1 MERYPK
7 GKFRGQAESRLK
19 VLYKFASIS
28 DIKFGNYYALVI
40 GNNDYK
46 NLPKLKTAVND
57 AKAVAEVL
65 EKNYGFKVKM
75 MLNVSALEI
84 IDAFDELRET
94 LSYKDNLL
102 IYYAGHGWLD
112 EDSGQG
118 YWMPVDAKPNRRS
131 RWVSNATLKDTLKTL
146 SAKHVMVVA
155 DSCFSGTL
163 IRGVSI
169 SIRSADYWRKM
180 VEKQARV
187 AMTSGGRM
195 GTAGGNLVQGGCQ
208 GPEHV

>member
-19 VLYKFASIS
+19 VLNKFASIR

-46 NLPKLKTAVND
+46 NLPKLKTAVSD

-84 IDAFDELRET
+84 IDAARAALEIDRAAAT
-94 LSYKDNLL
+94 LSHNTSPQLVLTDLWRSLRRGKTAIPPD
-102 IYYAGHGWLD
+102 AGLAG
-112 EDSGQG
+112 
-118 YWMPVDAKPNRRS
+118 VRR
-131 RWVSNATLKDTLKTL
+131 W
-146 SAKHVMVVA
+146 
-155 DSCFSGTL
+155 
-163 IRGVSI
+163 
-169 SIRSADYWRKM
+169 
-180 VEKQARV
+180 
-187 AMTSGGRM
+187 
-195 GTAGGNLVQGGCQ
+195 
-208 GPEHV
+208 